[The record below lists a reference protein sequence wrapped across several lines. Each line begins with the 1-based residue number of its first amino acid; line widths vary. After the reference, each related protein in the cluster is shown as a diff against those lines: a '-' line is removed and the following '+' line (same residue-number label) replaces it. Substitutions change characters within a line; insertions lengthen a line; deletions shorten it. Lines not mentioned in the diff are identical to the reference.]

1 MNRISTVAFAAA
13 LLGAGTLASAPVIA
27 KDKPQAA
34 DANALKLSAAFR
46 NIAAPAQTAVQ
57 AKDYATA
64 QPLVAQAEAAAATDD
79 EKYVAAALRYD
90 MENGRLYAAQD
101 GNPKAPVN
109 ETALAGP
116 LDVLIANPRTPADAR
131 ARYSFRR
138 GALAFNGRQ
147 YPQALQYFQHA
158 KQLGY
163 TDSDIDLQIIKA
175 KLESGDTAGG
185 SADLQAAIARMNAA
199 GQKAPEDYYRYAISR
214 SNAAKDKAGTFAW
227 LGRYGTAYPTP
238 QNWRNIV
245 VMYGLQQQPIETVD
259 ETQKLDLFRLLHD
272 TRSLSDQS
280 IYEQYADTAMKRG
293 FPSEAA
299 SVLREG
305 QSSGKLTGAMTAS
318 ALARATQAAKAEG
331 SLASLDARARASAD
345 GKLASQTADAYLGQ
359 GQSAKAADLYR
370 VALNKGGVNAD
381 DVNTH
386 LGIALSRSGD
396 KAGAQTAFAAVKGSP
411 RAGIAAL
418 WTAWLNTNA
427 A

>member
-13 LLGAGTLASAPVIA
+13 LLGGTMVSAPSMA
-27 KDKPQAA
+27 KEKPQAA
-34 DANALKLSAAFR
+34 ADGLKLSEPFR
-46 NIAAPAQTAVQ
+46 KVAAPAQTAMQ

-64 QPLVAQAEAAAATDD
+64 EPLVAQAQAAATTDD

-90 MENGRLYAAQD
+90 LENAKLYAAQD
-101 GNPKAPVN
+101 ANPKAPVN
-109 ETALAGP
+109 ETVLAAP

-138 GALAFNGRQ
+138 GALAFNSRQ

-175 KLESGDTAGG
+175 KMESGDVAGG
-185 SADLQAAIARMNAA
+185 SADLQSAIGRMTAA
-199 GQKAPEDYYRYAISR
+199 GQKAPEAYYRYAIAR
-214 SNAAKDKAGTFAW
+214 SNSAKDKNATMTW
-227 LGRYGTAYPTP
+227 LTRYGAAYPTA
-238 QNWRNIV
+238 QNWRDIV
-245 VMYGLQQQPIETVD
+245 VMYGLQQQPIETID
-259 ETQKLDLFRLLHD
+259 ETQKLDLYRLLHD

-280 IYEQYADTAMKRG
+280 IYEQYATTAMKRG

-305 QSSGKLTGAMTAS
+305 QQSGKLTAAATAATLS
-318 ALARATQAAKAEG
+318 RATQAAKAEG
-331 SLASLDARARASAD
+331 SLASLDARARTSPD

-359 GQSAKAADLYR
+359 GQPAKAADLYR
-370 VALNKGGVNAD
+370 IALTKGGVNAD
-381 DVNTH
+381 DVKTH

-396 KAGAQTAFAAVKGSP
+396 KAGAQTAFAAVKGAP
-411 RAGIAAL
+411 RANIAAL
-418 WTAWLNTNA
+418 WVAWLNTNA